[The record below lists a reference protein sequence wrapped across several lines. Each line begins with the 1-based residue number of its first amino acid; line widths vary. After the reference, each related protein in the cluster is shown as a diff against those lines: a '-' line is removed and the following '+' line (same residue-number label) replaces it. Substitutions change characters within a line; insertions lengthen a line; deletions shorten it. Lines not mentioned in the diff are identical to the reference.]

1 MFLEFFWGFGIIY
14 FVFCIVVGSA
24 ASNRGRSGFGYFFI
38 SLILTPL
45 IGFVILMALGENKDI
60 RRARVYEDAVIR
72 GDVAQ
77 KIKDSNNNTVFRNVS
92 PNLITYDDTKKC
104 PFCAELIKSE
114 AIVCRF
120 CGKDLPNDFI
130 PTHKIKLLTGA
141 DLMLHGF
148 PTHKVK
154 LLTDAGGMGL
164 RKEPNLYI
172 DPFKKI
178 PVGTEVQHLFTG
190 DEVSLGNIKDYWFKI
205 KTKEGIE
212 GWCLSGSLEEI

>member
-1 MFLEFFWGFGIIY
+1 MFLEFFWSLGIIY
-14 FVFCIVVGSA
+14 FIFCIVVGSA

-38 SLILTPL
+38 SFILTPL

-114 AIVCRF
+114 AVVCRF
-120 CGKDLPNDFI
+120 CGRDLPDFS
-130 PTHKIKLLTGA
+130 PTHRVRLLTNA
-141 DLMLHGF
+141 E
-148 PTHKVK
+148 
-154 LLTDAGGMGL
+154 GMSL
-164 RKEPNLYI
+164 RSEPNPGI
-172 DPFKKI
+172 DSFKKI
-178 PVGTEVQHLFTG
+178 PDGTEVQHLLTG
-190 DEVSLGNIKDYWFKI
+190 DEVSLGNIEGYWFKI
-205 KTKEGIE
+205 KTKEGIK
-212 GWCLSGSLEEI
+212 GWCFSGSLEEI